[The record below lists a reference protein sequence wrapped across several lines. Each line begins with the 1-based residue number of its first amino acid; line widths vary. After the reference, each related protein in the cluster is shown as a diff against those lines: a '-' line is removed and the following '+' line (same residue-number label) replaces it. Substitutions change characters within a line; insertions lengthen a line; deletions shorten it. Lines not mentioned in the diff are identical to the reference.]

1 MSRFARQNLD
11 EKIRTVSRF
20 ARQNLDF
27 SLRSELKNEKL
38 MNENFKDILK
48 KAQEKK
54 FAIGAFNFS
63 TLEQLRAIFEAAD
76 ILKSPIIVQTSPG
89 ETDFLG
95 IDLAVEAVKVFR
107 KRYNVLAFLNL
118 DHGKEINIIR
128 QAINSGYD
136 MVQFDGSRL
145 SFEENL
151 TKTKEVV
158 DYAQCCGVLVE
169 GELGYLRGSSDMYE
183 ESPFISQEDYTNPN
197 QAEKFVKET
206 QIDLLAIS
214 VGNIHGALKNRENNP
229 PLDINRIQ
237 EIDNKLKNTFLVL
250 HGGSGTRESDLKQAI
265 GVGIVKINI
274 NTDLRSAYTE
284 ALRAELKKNEEQI
297 VPYKYL
303 KKPINKLRKIV
314 EYKIKLFGSNHQT
327 IH

>member
-1 MSRFARQNLD
+1 MRNM
-11 EKIRTVSRF
+11 K
-20 ARQNLDF
+20 
-27 SLRSELKNEKL
+27 LRKNNSKE
-38 MNENFKDILK
+38 ILK

-54 FAIGAFNFS
+54 FAVGAFNFS
-63 TLEQLRAIFEAAD
+63 TLEQLRAIFEAANT
-76 ILKSPIIVQTSPG
+76 LKSPIIVQTSPG

-95 IDLAVEAVKVFR
+95 IDLTVGAVKVFR
-107 KRYNVLAFLNL
+107 KRYNVSAFLNL
-118 DHGKEINIIR
+118 DHGKEINIIK

-169 GELGYLRGSSDMYE
+169 GELGYLRGSSNVYE
-183 ESPFISQEDYTNPN
+183 ESPFISQKDYTDPD

-214 VGNIHGALKNRENNP
+214 VGNIHGALKNKENNP

-237 EIDNKLKNTFLVL
+237 EINSKLKNTFLVL
-250 HGGSGTRESDLKQAI
+250 HGGSGTSEDELKQARSA
-265 GVGIVKINI
+265 GIVKINI
-274 NTDLRSAYTE
+274 NTDLRNAYTE
-284 ALRAELKKNEEQI
+284 ALRAELKKNKEQI

-303 KKPINKLRKIV
+303 KEPINKLRKIV
-314 EYKIKLFGSNHQT
+314 EYKIKLFGSNDKT
-327 IH
+327 IY